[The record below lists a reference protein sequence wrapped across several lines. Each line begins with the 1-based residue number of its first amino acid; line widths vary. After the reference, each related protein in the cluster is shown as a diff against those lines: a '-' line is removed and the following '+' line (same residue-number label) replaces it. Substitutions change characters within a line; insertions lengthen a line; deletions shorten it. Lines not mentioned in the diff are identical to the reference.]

1 MIIAWMF
8 IVSTGILFAR
18 YFVNIYKLLGFL
30 IFASNVFIFLKR
42 YYKFIF
48 PNIKLLKVQFWF
60 NAHRALMFSIPI
72 FSIVAFIVILAD
84 LKWKWVELIETQK
97 VNFAHSIIG
106 IIVIGLSL
114 IQVNFFGNKGKF
126 E

>member
-1 MIIAWMF
+1 MF
-8 IVSTGILFAR
+8 S
-18 YFVNIYKLLGFL
+18 
-30 IFASNVFIFLKR
+30 R

-60 NAHRALMFSIPI
+60 NAHRFLMFSVPV

-97 VNFAHSIIG
+97 VNFVHSIIG
-106 IIVIGLSL
+106 IIVIGLSF
-114 IQVNFFGNKGKF
+114 IQVIFF
-126 E
+126 

>member
-1 MIIAWMF
+1 MF
-8 IVSTGILFAR
+8 SR
-18 YFVNIYKLLGFL
+18 YF
-30 IFASNVFIFLKR
+30 
-42 YYKFIF
+42 KFIF

-60 NAHRALMFSIPI
+60 NAHRFLMFSVPV

-106 IIVIGLSL
+106 IIVIGLSF
-114 IQVNFFGNKGKF
+114 IQVIFF
-126 E
+126 

>member
-1 MIIAWMF
+1 
-8 IVSTGILFAR
+8 
-18 YFVNIYKLLGFL
+18 
-30 IFASNVFIFLKR
+30 
-42 YYKFIF
+42 
-48 PNIKLLKVQFWF
+48 
-60 NAHRALMFSIPI
+60 MFSIPI
-72 FSIVAFIVILAD
+72 FSIVAFILILAD

>member
-1 MIIAWMF
+1 
-8 IVSTGILFAR
+8 
-18 YFVNIYKLLGFL
+18 
-30 IFASNVFIFLKR
+30 
-42 YYKFIF
+42 
-48 PNIKLLKVQFWF
+48 
-60 NAHRALMFSIPI
+60 MFSVPV

-84 LKWKWVELIETQK
+84 LKWKWVQLIDTQK

-114 IQVNFFGNKGKF
+114 IQVNCFNKKL